1 MRRRRNPWSLS
12 LFLCCFYSFSCCM
25 RSNDDHMITNVIICA
40 HQVDIA
46 WSVLEFMQLPVTPM
60 ISYIISMLTYVLHL
74 YKMLLKCSYCL
85 SSGIIVV
92 ALVAHSF
99 LSSGFWSPTSHVHY
113 FKILVVFRCSSN
125 WEPIVTNSYVTRTRF
140 QLMRT
145 NEYKASHMRTN
156 AYNWVSNDKQI
167 LAFLIRSLACNFR

>member
-1 MRRRRNPWSLS
+1 MRKSMGFIPL
-12 LFLCCFYSFSCCM
+12 
-25 RSNDDHMITNVIICA
+25 
-40 HQVDIA
+40 
-46 WSVLEFMQLPVTPM
+46 SVLLLQLFVLLAIKRWSHDNQCNHLRTSCWHCLISARIHTRARQHM
-60 ISYIISMLTYVLHL
+60 RSYIIRMLMYMLHL
-74 YKMLLKCSYCL
+74 YKILLKCSYCL

-99 LSSGFWSPTSHVHY
+99 YPPASEVPHVHY
-113 FKILVVFRCSSN
+113 FKRLVVFRCSSN

-156 AYNWVSNDKQI
+156 AYNWVSNDKQT